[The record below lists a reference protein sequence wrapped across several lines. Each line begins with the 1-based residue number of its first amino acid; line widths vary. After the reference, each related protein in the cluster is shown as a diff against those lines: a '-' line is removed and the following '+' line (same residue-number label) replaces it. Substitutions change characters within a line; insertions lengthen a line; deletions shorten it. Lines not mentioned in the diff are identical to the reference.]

1 MHQTPQASCPA
12 HTPRAISAPPLRHL
26 SPLTRPAFSLIEL
39 VISIAVVAVLI
50 GLLLPLLTL
59 ARSTSLTTVCQ
70 NNLRQIGMGYQG
82 YLQDHERFPG
92 PDTTARFGGP
102 EWNYGGVDFV
112 GGERVPVV
120 SASRPINAYLSAPAL
135 EDRERVAQVFHCP
148 ADRGVSPGTPLPG
161 QPLTW
166 DQGLAHVPLF
176 NRFGTSYLANPALSD
191 RSRALGPLAPREP
204 VRLAELAVSTSRL
217 LVAGDPVWH
226 LATRETRAADDP
238 AIADLSWHADR
249 ATGNMLAADGSVR
262 FVTYDGPEGPG
273 YTLTPFPV
281 DR

>member
-1 MHQTPQASCPA
+1 MNQTPDPTSPA
-12 HTPRAISAPPLRHL
+12 PTPRAVP
-26 SPLTRPAFSLIEL
+26 TRPAAPAFSLVEL
-39 VISIAVVAVLI
+39 VISVAVVAVLI

-70 NNLRQIGMGYQG
+70 NNLRQIGIGYQG
-82 YLQDHERFPG
+82 YLQDHERFPSPTG
-92 PDTTARFGGP
+92 ARFGGP
-102 EWNYGGVDFV
+102 EWGYGGVDFV
-112 GGERVPVV
+112 GEQRVPVV
-120 SASRPINAYLSAPAL
+120 SASRPINAYLSTPAL

-148 ADRGVSPGTPLPG
+148 ADRGVAPGTPLPG

-166 DQGLAHVPLF
+166 DQDLAHIPLF
-176 NRFGTSYLANPALSD
+176 DRFGTSYLANPTLAD
-191 RSRALGPLAPREP
+191 RSRTLGPLAPREP

-226 LATRETRAADDP
+226 LATREIRDTNDP
-238 AIADLSWHADR
+238 ALADLSWHAEK

-273 YTLTPFPV
+273 YTLTPFPA
-281 DR
+281 DRAP